1 MLTKRNVQALIQKR
15 LKACKHPSS
24 RPSNMPP
31 GARAGAFVFA
41 KRQTRPTQ
49 APCSARQSRLGFSA
63 AMKNELVLISE
74 CCFREVSQL
83 KI

>member
-1 MLTKRNVQALIQKR
+1 
-15 LKACKHPSS
+15 
-24 RPSNMPP
+24 MPP

-74 CCFREVSQL
+74 CCFREVLQI